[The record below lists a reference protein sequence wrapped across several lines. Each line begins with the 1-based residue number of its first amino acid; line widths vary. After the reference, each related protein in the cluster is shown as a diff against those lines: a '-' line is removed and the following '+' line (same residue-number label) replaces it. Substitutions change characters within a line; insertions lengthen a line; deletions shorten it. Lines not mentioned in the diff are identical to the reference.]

1 MLVGTRRVSTSPSS
15 WAGISSGEP
24 LKIVEK
30 LSCVEMPV
38 AQVATMTSGV
48 RKGQTETEAEET
60 DLPGTK
66 PPASADELVATAHV
80 LHRREQ

>member
-1 MLVGTRRVSTSPSS
+1 
-15 WAGISSGEP
+15 
-24 LKIVEK
+24 
-30 LSCVEMPV
+30 
-38 AQVATMTSGV
+38 MTSGV

>member
-1 MLVGTRRVSTSPSS
+1 
-15 WAGISSGEP
+15 
-24 LKIVEK
+24 
-30 LSCVEMPV
+30 MPV

-48 RKGQTETEAEET
+48 RKGQAETEAEET